1 MKDIPYINKI
11 IDKINDKTPIII
23 INLKKKLN
31 DNEKVVDQLMKKL
44 KQVKLL
50 ELIKSYNIQIFYHE
64 KYRIQVFFQTDSEKI
79 KIM

>member
-31 DNEKVVDQLMKKL
+31 DNEKVVD
-44 KQVKLL
+44 
-50 ELIKSYNIQIFYHE
+50 
-64 KYRIQVFFQTDSEKI
+64 
-79 KIM
+79 